1 MKTFTDEGI
10 RDLVASRFD
19 PKELVKKALQR
30 KKINGIR
37 RYKLSEMKKYLERGR
52 ISRVTWQVSE
62 TKRTCELWV

>member
-30 KKINGIR
+30 KK
-37 RYKLSEMKKYLERGR
+37 SM
-52 ISRVTWQVSE
+52 VSE
-62 TKRTCELWV
+62 DINYQR